1 MIEKKIRF
9 TVVRIKYAN
18 KGGNTCKASIRIK
31 DGNKNIRMDII
42 YPYMEL
48 EINKEYEAI
57 IVEEIETNVSR
68 VKEITAINNITTFI
82 KESLYNDRNIS
93 NQIKDNII
101 NDIGDEGIKSIIN
114 YSKDLIEL
122 EMLNEDNAKYITDK
136 AEKYAE
142 LVVIKEYCKSNK
154 IKVSIANIIYK
165 NLGGK
170 ALDVI
175 SNNPY
180 SLIDYDV
187 SLKIIEIIANKAGLS
202 YESMNR
208 VKCGVTEYSK
218 YCSKKTGHV
227 FILANELIEHLNDY
241 MNKYGGFS
249 GADNI
254 TNVIIKE
261 AIDKLKGEGII
272 KVYTNEK
279 GEECIYL
286 KELFEY
292 EQGIAEILSE
302 KLLKKVEIS
311 KSVKEK
317 VENFIN
323 NYSDGDKRLTSEQ
336 AQALRNAVTEN
347 VSLVRGYPGTGK
359 TQTLR
364 AIVSC
369 INYID
374 KELNIEVIGF
384 TGKSVSKVNEILPD
398 GTTAR
403 TVHRFLGLTKEKAFI
418 PNKKD
423 VDFIILEESTM
434 IDIKL
439 FYYIL
444 QSIRQDTQILM
455 LGDERQLSSI
465 GAGGIF
471 ENLIQSNLIK
481 TVKLTT
487 IFRQKQGSTIID
499 NIHKMADGIG
509 FADKKGLKCKK
520 GEFELVTLE
529 KDADIT
535 EKIKKTVNKLIKDGH
550 KLDNIQILSVC
561 KENEGG
567 TKAIN
572 RAIQEEFIPNP
583 RSEFYDLAVGDK
595 VMHNI
600 NNYDLKT
607 FNGEMGI
614 IVKNEYYGNE
624 RRIVVRYRD
633 KTVEYKG
640 NSIRE
645 LTQAFAITIH
655 KSQGSEF
662 PIVIL
667 PLLKKDKEI
676 LNKNLLYTAC
686 SRAKRQL
693 IIIVAADTFDKA
705 IKKVQDVRNSN
716 LIEMLMD
723 RLKEIEDRT
732 A

>member
-9 TVVRIKYAN
+9 TVVRIIYVDNDKDI
-18 KGGNTCKASIRIK
+18 CRASIRIK
-31 DGNKNIRMDII
+31 DKYQTKTMDIK
-42 YPYMEL
+42 YKYMEL
-48 EINKEYEAI
+48 ETDNEYEAVI
-57 IVEEIETNVSR
+57 IEEIETNVIR
-68 VKEITAINNITTFI
+68 VKEITTINNITTFI
-82 KESLYNDRNIS
+82 KEGLYNDRNIR
-93 NQIKDNII
+93 NQIKQNII
-101 NDIGDEGIKSIIN
+101 NDIGEKGIESLID
-114 YSKDLIEL
+114 YSKEL
-122 EMLNEDNAKYITDK
+122 MELDMLNKDKAKYITDK
-136 AEKYAE
+136 AEKHAD

-154 IKVSIANIIYK
+154 IKVSIANIICE

-180 SLIDYDV
+180 SLIDYDI
-187 SLKIIEIIANKAGLS
+187 SLKIIDTIANKAGLS
-202 YESMNR
+202 YESINR

-218 YCSKKTGHV
+218 YCSKKNGHV
-227 FILANELIEHLNDY
+227 FILANELIEHLNEY

-254 TNVIIKE
+254 TNEIIKE

-323 NYSDGDKRLTSEQ
+323 NYSDGDKKLTSEQ

-384 TGKSVSKVNEILPD
+384 TGKLVSKVNEILPD

-455 LGDERQLSSI
+455 LGDECQLSSI

-529 KDADIT
+529 KEAEIT

-595 VMHNI
+595 VMQNI

-614 IVKNEYYGNE
+614 IVKNEYYDNE

-640 NSIRE
+640 NSIRQ
-645 LTQAFAITIH
+645 LTQAWGISIH

-662 PIVIL
+662 SIVIF
-667 PLLKKDKEI
+667 PLLKKDKDI

-686 SRAKRQL
+686 SRAKKQL
-693 IIIVAADTFDKA
+693 IIIAAADTFDKA

-723 RLKEIEDRT
+723 RLKEIAGRT

>member
-1 MIEKKIRF
+1 
-9 TVVRIKYAN
+9 
-18 KGGNTCKASIRIK
+18 
-31 DGNKNIRMDII
+31 
-42 YPYMEL
+42 
-48 EINKEYEAI
+48 
-57 IVEEIETNVSR
+57 
-68 VKEITAINNITTFI
+68 
-82 KESLYNDRNIS
+82 
-93 NQIKDNII
+93 
-101 NDIGDEGIKSIIN
+101 
-114 YSKDLIEL
+114 
-122 EMLNEDNAKYITDK
+122 
-136 AEKYAE
+136 
-142 LVVIKEYCKSNK
+142 
-154 IKVSIANIIYK
+154 
-165 NLGGK
+165 
-170 ALDVI
+170 
-175 SNNPY
+175 
-180 SLIDYDV
+180 
-187 SLKIIEIIANKAGLS
+187 
-202 YESMNR
+202 
-208 VKCGVTEYSK
+208 
-218 YCSKKTGHV
+218 
-227 FILANELIEHLNDY
+227 
-241 MNKYGGFS
+241 
-249 GADNI
+249 
-254 TNVIIKE
+254 
-261 AIDKLKGEGII
+261 
-272 KVYTNEK
+272 
-279 GEECIYL
+279 
-286 KELFEY
+286 
-292 EQGIAEILSE
+292 
-302 KLLKKVEIS
+302 
-311 KSVKEK
+311 
-317 VENFIN
+317 
-323 NYSDGDKRLTSEQ
+323 
-336 AQALRNAVTEN
+336 
-347 VSLVRGYPGTGK
+347 
-359 TQTLR
+359 
-364 AIVSC
+364 
-369 INYID
+369 
-374 KELNIEVIGF
+374 VIGF
-384 TGKSVSKVNEILPD
+384 TGKLVSKVNEILPD

-444 QSIRQDTQILM
+444 QSIRQYTQILM
-455 LGDERQLSSI
+455 LGDECQLSSI

-529 KDADIT
+529 KEAEIT

-595 VMHNI
+595 VMQNI

-614 IVKNEYYGNE
+614 IVKNEYYDNE

-640 NSIRE
+640 NSIRQ
-645 LTQAFAITIH
+645 LTQAWGISIH

-662 PIVIL
+662 SIVIL
-667 PLLKKDKEI
+667 PLLKKDKDI

-686 SRAKRQL
+686 SRAKKQL
-693 IIIVAADTFDKA
+693 IIIAAADTFDTA
-705 IKKVQDVRNSN
+705 IKKVQVIRNSN
-716 LIEMLMD
+716 LNELLRGRVQGI
-723 RLKEIEDRT
+723 KCKT